1 MFPNPW
7 TGEKVRKERT
17 KESSAFHSKEPVWKY
32 LVPTPIIN
40 NFQLRIQQ
48 QKLGDENYPPVIWY
62 LLLMRAVKTF
72 RTWSKPS
79 RNAAGK
85 VLGSVAETSLTPS
98 DAAGLASEPAQR
110 AKIKAFQPLAH
121 QRRREGQASLS
132 PGECFP
138 RTPLVFCWC
147 SADRNLIGP

>member
-1 MFPNPW
+1 M
-7 TGEKVRKERT
+7 RKKRQ
-17 KESSAFHSKEPVWKY
+17 KESSAFHSQEPVRKY
-32 LVPTPIIN
+32 LVPTLIIN

-62 LLLMRAVKTF
+62 LLLMRAIKTF
-72 RTWSKPS
+72 RTRSKPS
-79 RNAAGK
+79 TNAAGK
-85 VLGSVAETSLTPS
+85 GLGSVAETSLTPS

-121 QRRREGQASLS
+121 QRQGEGRASLS

-138 RTPLVFCWC
+138 RTPLVFC
-147 SADRNLIGP
+147 